1 MKSKLFAYDTVH
13 TANLTPNEE
22 FFYLDFKPF
31 EWDVTIG
38 TKPVMIVPFVFE
50 LSALG
55 TRADTMSFFFFFF
68 KSLKAV

>member
-1 MKSKLFAYDTVH
+1 MKS
-13 TANLTPNEE
+13 

-31 EWDVTIG
+31 EWDVTVG

-55 TRADTMSFFFFFF
+55 TRADTMSFFFFF
-68 KSLKAV
+68 